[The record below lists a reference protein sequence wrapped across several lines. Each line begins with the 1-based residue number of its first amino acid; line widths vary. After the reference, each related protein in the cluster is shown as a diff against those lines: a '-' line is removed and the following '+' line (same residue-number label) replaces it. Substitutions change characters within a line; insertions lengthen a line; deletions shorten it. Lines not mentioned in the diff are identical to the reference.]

1 MFLVLAKVMQ
11 ALVKRHQRSNTSNH
25 SQSCISFLHVAKSQN
40 QQKRTVQKAEMT
52 LSLKTKTEKISVP
65 TMSASNEL
73 IPKKLGETF
82 RSSSRPAASAA
93 ATRLSA
99 STAWA
104 LWIYPSGSFLGWFN
118 DQIHRYIM
126 IYLMYTYVIICI
138 FYTVDY
144 RFGTWYTSTKIIF
157 KILAKD

>member
-1 MFLVLAKVMQ
+1 MFLVHAKVVQ
-11 ALVKRHQRSNTSNH
+11 DLVKRHQR
-25 SQSCISFLHVAKSQN
+25 CISFIHVAKSQN
-40 QQKRTVQKAEMT
+40 QQKRTVQKAEMS
-52 LSLKTKTEKISVP
+52 LSLKKNLRKYRFQKFH
-65 TMSASNEL
+65 L
-73 IPKKLGETF
+73 PKNWSQKNRGKTF

-104 LWIYPSGSFLGWFN
+104 LWINPSGSFLGCFN